1 MHGAWLLKESMQIAD
16 ANIILRYLLKDEK
29 NQFAQSRLIL
39 EKNDIFIPFEITA
52 EIVYVLEK
60 VYNISREEISNT
72 LSKLFNYN
80 NLSFINKKL
89 VLKALE
95 FYSNY
100 NLDYADSLL
109 CAYKAIEHQEIFTFD
124 KKLLSILKSI

>member
-1 MHGAWLLKESMQIAD
+1 MQIAD
-16 ANIILRYLLKDEK
+16 ANIILRYLLKDDK
-29 NQFAQSRLIL
+29 NQFTQSRLIL

-109 CAYKAIEHQEIFTFD
+109 CVYKAIEHHEIFTFD
-124 KKLLSILKSI
+124 KKLLSILKNT

>member
-1 MHGAWLLKESMQIAD
+1 MQIAD
-16 ANIILRYLLKDEK
+16 ANIVLRYLLKDDK

-60 VYNISREEISNT
+60 VYNISREEISVT

-80 NLSFINKKL
+80 TLSFINKKI

-109 CAYKAIEHQEIFTFD
+109 CAYKAIEHHEIFTFD

>member
-1 MHGAWLLKESMQIAD
+1 MQIAD
-16 ANIILRYLLKDEK
+16 ANIVLRYLLKDDK

-60 VYNISREEISNT
+60 VYNISREEISVT

-109 CAYKAIEHQEIFTFD
+109 CAYKAIEHHEIFTFD

>member
-1 MHGAWLLKESMQIAD
+1 MQIAD
-16 ANIILRYLLKDEK
+16 ANIILRYLLKDDK

-72 LSKLFNYN
+72 LSKLFNYRIPRN
-80 NLSFINKKL
+80 
-89 VLKALE
+89 
-95 FYSNY
+95 FY
-100 NLDYADSLL
+100 
-109 CAYKAIEHQEIFTFD
+109 F
-124 KKLLSILKSI
+124 